1 MTAAPL
7 LFTPITLRGITA
19 RNRVVVSPMC
29 QYVSVDG
36 RPTDWQFV
44 HFGRYAMGGAGI
56 VFGEETAVEAR
67 GRKTYHCA
75 GIWNDHQARAYRR
88 VTDFINAGLSPG
100 HRLHQADGR
109 GPGDPTRPLRPQRR
123 LARRDGGLARTG

>member
-1 MTAAPL
+1 MSSL
-7 LFTPITLRGITA
+7 LFTPITMRGVTA

-36 RPTDWQFV
+36 APTDWQFV

-75 GIWNDHQARAYRR
+75 GIWSTHQARAYRR
-88 VTDFINAGLSPG
+88 GTALLNESGGGAG
-100 HRLHQADGR
+100 A
-109 GPGDPTRPLRPQRR
+109 PL
-123 LARRDGGLARTG
+123 G

>member
-1 MTAAPL
+1 M
-7 LFTPITLRGITA
+7 
-19 RNRVVVSPMC
+19 V
-29 QYVSVDG
+29 

-75 GIWNDHQARAYRR
+75 GIWNDHQVKAYRR
-88 VTDFINAGLSPG
+88 ITDFIKEMGA
-100 HRLHQADGR
+100 RT
-109 GPGDPTRPLRPQRR
+109 GDPDRPLRPQRR
-123 LARRDGGLARTG
+123 FARRDGGLASAR

>member
-1 MTAAPL
+1 MAAAPL
-7 LFTPITLRGITA
+7 LFTPITLRGVTA
-19 RNRVVVSPMC
+19 RNRIVVSPMC

-36 RPTDWQFV
+36 GPTDWQFV

-75 GIWNDHQARAYRR
+75 GIWNTQQ
-88 VTDFINAGLSPG
+88 VEGVSPR
-100 HRLHQADGR
+100 HRLHQGDGR
-109 GPGDPTRPLRPQRR
+109 AAGDPARPLRPQRR
-123 LARRDGGLARTG
+123 FAWRDAGVARAG

>member
-1 MTAAPL
+1 MPAPQ

-29 QYVSVDG
+29 QYVSVEG
-36 RPTDWQFV
+36 GPTDWQFV

-56 VFGEETAVEAR
+56 VFGEETAVEPR

-88 VTDFINAGLSPG
+88 VTDFIKEMGAVPAIQLASTSGQPG
-100 HRLHQADGR
+100 SSSRQHPWRW
-109 GPGDPTRPLRPQRR
+109 TRFILDDRKPH
-123 LARRDGGLARTG
+123 

>member
-1 MTAAPL
+1 MASGPL
-7 LFTPITLRGITA
+7 LFTPIKLRGITA

-36 RPTDWQFV
+36 GPTDWQFV

-75 GIWNDHQARAYRR
+75 GHLER
-88 VTDFINAGLSPG
+88 SPG
-100 HRLHQADGR
+100 ARVSPHHRLHQGDGR
-109 GPGDPTRPLRPQRR
+109 GAGDPARSLRPQRR
-123 LARRDGGLARTG
+123 LARRDAGVACAR

>member
-1 MTAAPL
+1 MASGPL

-36 RPTDWQFV
+36 GPTDWQFV

-75 GIWNDHQARAYRR
+75 GIWNDHQATR
-88 VTDFINAGLSPG
+88 VSPH
-100 HRLHQADGR
+100 HRLHQGDGR
-109 GPGDPTRPLRPQRR
+109 GAGDPARSLRPQRR
-123 LARRDGGLARTG
+123 LAWRDAGMARAR